1 MHLSM
6 RQFSLL
12 PRSSQVAYLESK
24 GILPGSPVQ
33 PEDIVI
39 TLTGLDGDWSMA
51 DLDAVHDHISYIN
64 EKIAE
69 LHLAWADAHLEDY
82 HHLMRLYEAA

>member
-1 MHLSM
+1 MQLSK

-24 GILPGSPVQ
+24 GILAGPPVH

-51 DLDAVHDHISYIN
+51 DLETVKDHLSYIH

-69 LHLAWADAHLEDY
+69 LHLAWAEAQLDDY
-82 HHLMRLYEAA
+82 RHLMSLYEAA